1 VTFTADHPDQE
12 LALARTMAALGI
24 CSEPAFFLFLDLVVE
39 HSRDDAG
46 FNVQRLNQLIGVA
59 AAFGPRDE
67 ADLFSV
73 LDLMLLHEATG
84 EIRLDPNMSFRDQ
97 LSWLIKLTSAA
108 AQLTDKLKK
117 QRSGGHQQIRV
128 EHLYQQTLLGVEAKP
143 PALADDPTPTLAI
156 EASPGPA
163 PSPMPARAGR
173 RRRGS

>member
-1 VTFTADHPDQE
+1 
-12 LALARTMAALGI
+12 
-24 CSEPAFFLFLDLVVE
+24 
-39 HSRDDAG
+39 
-46 FNVQRLNQLIGVA
+46 VA

-67 ADLFSV
+67 AELFSV

-143 PALADDPTPTLAI
+143 PALAADPTPTLAI